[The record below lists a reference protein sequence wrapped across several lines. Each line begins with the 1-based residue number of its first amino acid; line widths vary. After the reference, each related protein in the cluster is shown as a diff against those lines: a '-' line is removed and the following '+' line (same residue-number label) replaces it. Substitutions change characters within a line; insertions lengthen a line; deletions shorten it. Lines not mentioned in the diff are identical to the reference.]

1 MMALLLRRLLLMLLL
16 LLMMMMRMRMRLLL
30 LLLLLLLMLLLR
42 VACSGCTSAFSAVM
56 LCPRDDTEGALE
68 AAEAVRVG
76 GSGYMCPCRWCGF
89 G

>member
-1 MMALLLRRLLLMLLL
+1 MMALLLRRLLLM
-16 LLMMMMRMRMRLLL
+16 MMMRMRMRL

>member
-16 LLMMMMRMRMRLLL
+16 LLMMMMRMRMR

>member
-1 MMALLLRRLLLMLLL
+1 MMALLLRRLLLM
-16 LLMMMMRMRMRLLL
+16 MMMRMRMRMRLLLL

>member
-16 LLMMMMRMRMRLLL
+16 LLMMMMRM
-30 LLLLLLLMLLLR
+30 LLLR
-42 VACSGCTSAFSAVM
+42 VACSGCRSAFSAVM